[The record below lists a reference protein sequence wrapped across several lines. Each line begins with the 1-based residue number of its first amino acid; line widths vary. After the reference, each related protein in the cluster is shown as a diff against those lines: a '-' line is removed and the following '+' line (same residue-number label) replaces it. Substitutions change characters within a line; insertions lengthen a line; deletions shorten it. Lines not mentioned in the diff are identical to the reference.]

1 MVISVTPAARKL
13 PSHCERLNA
22 SSRNCNPE
30 PPEETWRTWL
40 PLPGEPK
47 GGVMTLAVDHPCVVP
62 SSKVSTCPGV
72 MPKLT
77 EGAVN
82 EIAAASSILEEGR
95 FMTDIPGSKALVHR
109 PLQGIHFNDE
119 YTAEMRV
126 VKSDS
131 PRDSHASKM
140 K

>member
-1 MVISVTPAARKL
+1 
-13 PSHCERLNA
+13 
-22 SSRNCNPE
+22 
-30 PPEETWRTWL
+30 
-40 PLPGEPK
+40 
-47 GGVMTLAVDHPCVVP
+47 
-62 SSKVSTCPGV
+62 

-77 EGAVN
+77 EGAVK

-126 VKSDS
+126 VKSNS
-131 PRDSHASKM
+131 PRDSHAGKM